1 MRAYLIRRL
10 LLIFPTLLG
19 VSIVLYTLV
28 QFVPGGPVDQMRM
41 AARQSESG
49 RAASSGGAN
58 SSLSEDQIDA
68 YKELFGFDKHP
79 VIGYLNWLGVL
90 PRETNKKRI
99 EFIGDVKEL
108 RTRLPKT
115 RQPIRII
122 RQGDQF
128 TFAAL
133 DGAPIS
139 GWEIDFERKSRDTKD
154 AEGKTGKMEK
164 IHAILYQ
171 RKFGGLLQG
180 SLGDSIRYSEPVLS
194 VITSRIPA
202 SAWFAFW
209 SLIISYAISIPLG
222 LLKALKHKSIFDS
235 TTSTG
240 IFIGYAIPPYA
251 LGALLMVYL
260 SARLEWFPLGGLT
273 SMQFHELGFWE
284 KVQDLAHHSVLPLIC
299 YVIGDFAF
307 LTMMMK
313 NQLLE
318 TLAADYV
325 RTAVAKGVPFRR
337 AVFGHAFRNAFVPIA
352 TNLGQFLSLFIGGS
366 FLLETIFDIN
376 GVALLGFQSLLDRDY
391 PVVMG
396 VTLIGALLLILG
408 NILSDIFVALV
419 DPRISYH

>member
-1 MRAYLIRRL
+1 MRAYLLRRL

-19 VSIVLYTLV
+19 VSIVLYGVV

-41 AARQSESG
+41 AARTNESG
-49 RAASSGGAN
+49 RGTSSGSAN
-58 SSLSEDQIDA
+58 SSLSEEQIDA

-79 VIGYLNWLGVL
+79 IIGYLNWLGVL
-90 PRETNKKRI
+90 PRETNKKRV
-99 EFIGDVKEL
+99 EFIGEVKEL

-115 RQPIRII
+115 RQPIRIV
-122 RQGDQF
+122 REGDRF
-128 TFAAL
+128 SFAAI

-139 GWEIDFERKSRDTKD
+139 GWEIDFERKQRKTKD
-154 AEGKTGKMEK
+154 AAGKEGTVDK
-164 IHAILYQ
+164 IYAILYQ
-171 RKFGGLLQG
+171 KKFNGVLQG
-180 SLGDSIRYSEPVLS
+180 SLGESIRYSEPVVS
-194 VITSRIPA
+194 VIGSRVPA

-209 SLIISYAISIPLG
+209 SLVISYAISIPLG
-222 LLKALKHKSIFDS
+222 LLKALKHKSRFD
-235 TTSTG
+235 TATSTG
-240 IFIGYAIPPYA
+240 IFIGYAVPPYA

-260 SARLEWFPLGGLT
+260 SARYGWFPLGGLT
-273 SMQFHELGFWE
+273 SIQFHEFTFWE
-284 KVQDLAHHSVLPLIC
+284 KVQDLAMHSVLPLIC

-325 RTAVAKGVPFRR
+325 RTAVAKGVPFRN

-419 DPRISYH
+419 DPRISYQ